1 MPKEAPLRRSSR
13 APVSKPAPV
22 AKAAPPKTAAK
33 PMSKMKPASKV
44 GRKRAAS
51 PERSASPPAKRAKS
65 QAAENVDPTV
75 PARPLKKKRSATLPP
90 LVQAKPYFNP
100 LPSIPETK
108 RPGLQ
113 VFAWGA
119 GNFGQFGMGPDFLG
133 EFDKPK
139 KHAWVEE
146 QIEEGT
152 FGPDNAGIEG
162 VAAGGMHS
170 IFVDEK
176 GTVWTCGVNDDAALG
191 RVTEGVPDPDLTL
204 TNVPHPLESLV
215 EEKFRAVQVAT
226 GDSICVALDNRG
238 EIRVWGSFRANEGSL
253 GFSESA
259 RHQFVPIPIAMD
271 LIHKPGDYEK
281 VSSITAGAN
290 HILVLTTHGHIFTW
304 GSGQQAQLGRKV
316 LERHQV
322 KGTNPQRVVLDS
334 RALRAVVV
342 GAGIY
347 HSFAVDEAGTVW
359 GWGLNSMGQTG
370 TGLDG
375 PDDETVTMPK
385 VVRNLSKEELG
396 GETVVQIAGG
406 EHHTLFLTSG
416 GKVFACGRS
425 NGSQLGLA
433 KDDEAFKGDSTLE
446 FLAEP
451 VRVAFPDDDD
461 DDPVVQIAAGLHN
474 NMAITKDGALYCW
487 GQGTQGEL
495 GVPDVEVETPRII
508 VRREGGS
515 WAAESVSCGG
525 QHTLGLFRKR
535 QK

>member
-1 MPKEAPLRRSSR
+1 MPKEAPVRRSSR

-22 AKAAPPKTAAK
+22 VKVAPPKSAA
-33 PMSKMKPASKV
+33 KPASKAKPPSKV
-44 GRKRAAS
+44 SKKRAAS
-51 PERSASPPAKRAKS
+51 PERSPSPPAKRARSRS
-65 QAAENVDPTV
+65 QAVENVDPAV
-75 PARPLKKKRSATLPP
+75 PARALKKKRSATLPP
-90 LVQAKPYFNP
+90 LKEAYFNP

-113 VFAWGA
+113 VFASEWV
-119 GNFGQFGMGPDFLG
+119 PDFLG

-152 FGPDNAGIEG
+152 FGPDNAGIES

-170 IFVDEK
+170 IFIDEN
-176 GTVWTCGVNDDAALG
+176 GTVWTCGG
-191 RVTEGVPDPDLTL
+191 IPDPDGTL
-204 TNVPHPLESLV
+204 TNVPHPLKSLV
-215 EEKFRAVQVAT
+215 EEKFRAVRVAT
-226 GDSICVALDNRG
+226 GDSICVALDNNG

-259 RHQFVPIPIAMD
+259 RHQFVPIPIALD

-316 LERHQV
+316 LERHQM
-322 KGTNPQRVVLDS
+322 KGTNPQRVILDS
-334 RALRAVVV
+334 RALRAVAI

-359 GWGLNSMGQTG
+359 GWGLNTMGQTG

-433 KDDEAFKGDSTLE
+433 KDDEAFKGDSTLCA
-446 FLAEP
+446 LP
-451 VRVAFPDDDD
+451 SRTTTTMI
-461 DDPVVQIAAGLHN
+461 PVVHIAAGLHN

-495 GVPDVEVETPRII
+495 GVPDVE
-508 VRREGGS
+508 GGS